1 MKRVFTIGWVFL
13 LLGLTMGSVL
23 AATAPLARYRLN
35 LTECVSVALRNNE
48 EIKAATYDIE
58 ASVAKKIEA
67 TKRYVPVVK
76 YQYRV
81 APVPQDIDNA
91 VESLF
96 IGDVSVF
103 NSIKIEAG
111 IPLSTFGRLPLAKSL
126 ADLGIDASK
135 LKKRQKSDEVVLNVY
150 KLYQGILLA
159 RDLKGLANQALDA
172 INKKIIELEKEENTD
187 QLEILKL
194 KVVLYEIERRVDEAD
209 SKELIAL
216 STLKVLM
223 GMEDDVD
230 FDIKDANLHMEG
242 FQIQPFE
249 TFMSESRNHRPEF
262 KLLELGVA
270 AREKQI
276 QLEKKEYLPK
286 LLMGGLVEVGYAPNI
301 IGDEDED
308 SFSNPFNYK
317 RAGIGFEVSNEL
329 DFRKIKAKVKGAEAS
344 YLQTIAQKRAAF
356 QGLRVDLKK
365 AYLELIQQQKLVNR
379 ANKEMKAAR
388 QIVFLTKSNLDIG
401 LGEKKDYLDALQS
414 YLVFQGRKLEAIFN
428 YNTAVATLK
437 QKMGTL
443 YSGQKN

>member
-1 MKRVFTIGWVFL
+1 
-13 LLGLTMGSVL
+13 
-23 AATAPLARYRLN
+23 
-35 LTECVSVALRNNE
+35 
-48 EIKAATYDIE
+48 
-58 ASVAKKIEA
+58 
-67 TKRYVPVVK
+67 
-76 YQYRV
+76 
-81 APVPQDIDNA
+81 
-91 VESLF
+91 
-96 IGDVSVF
+96 
-103 NSIKIEAG
+103 
-111 IPLSTFGRLPLAKSL
+111 
-126 ADLGIDASK
+126 
-135 LKKRQKSDEVVLNVY
+135 
-150 KLYQGILLA
+150 
-159 RDLKGLANQALDA
+159 
-172 INKKIIELEKEENTD
+172 
-187 QLEILKL
+187 
-194 KVVLYEIERRVDEAD
+194 
-209 SKELIAL
+209 
-216 STLKVLM
+216 M

-230 FDIKDANLHMEG
+230 FDIKDVNLHMEG
-242 FQIQPFE
+242 FKIQPFE
-249 TFMSESRNHRPEF
+249 TFMSESRHHRPEF

-329 DFRKIKAKVKGAEAS
+329 DFRKIKAKVKGAEAT

-365 AYLELIQQQKLVNR
+365 AYLELIQQQKLVGR

-443 YSGQKN
+443 YQGQKLVF